1 MGQTRQLH
9 NPSTGGPHQQAQITS
24 SAITQMHALEV
35 MKSHLLENARQV
47 TMVSSVQ
54 TVLED
59 IGAQVNSYAQSA
71 KKIPPLTSLFR
82 SVIYLQRH
90 WQ

>member
-1 MGQTRQLH
+1 MR
-9 NPSTGGPHQQAQITS
+9 
-24 SAITQMHALEV
+24 ALEV
-35 MKSHLLENARQV
+35 MKSHLLENVRQV

-59 IGAQVNSYAQSA
+59 IDAQVNLYAQSA
-71 KKIPPLTSLFR
+71 KEIPPLTSLFR
-82 SVIYLQRH
+82 PVIYLQRY